1 MYISLNWLKEFVELP
16 KNQTPESLANL
27 LTLKTAEV
35 ESVTDEAKSFDNMVA
50 GLVLEIQKHPNADK
64 LKLAKISLG
73 KETLQVVCGG
83 ANLKEDM
90 YVAFAKVGSKVRW
103 HGEGDLITLEKA
115 VIRGIESSGMIVAA
129 NEIGLPELQK
139 GPQDILD
146 LSATKPKPGTPLSEI
161 FAKNDVIIEF
171 DNKSLTHRPDLWGHY
186 GIAREIAAIT
196 NSKFKPLKS
205 AVKIPAKGESV
216 KVTIEDHT
224 LCPRYCGLII
234 NNIKVQESPDW
245 LKTRLRATKHG
256 THNNIVDIT
265 NYVMAEL
272 GQPMHAFDKN
282 YIKEGIVVRR
292 AKHSEKITTLDNKQ
306 RTLTEDMLV
315 IADNQKAVAIAGVM
329 GEAQSGINEKTTSII
344 LEAATFNSSSVR
356 RTSTKLNL
364 RTEAVQRFEKA
375 LDPLLA
381 ELAIKRAAELILK
394 ICPDAKISGPITDI
408 KKIATKSLKVKLDI
422 EKANSKI
429 GIKLSAKEIKEILES
444 LEFKVTGGKTGR
456 KILSVEIPSFRA
468 TKDVNIE
475 DDLIEEIS
483 RIYGYDK
490 IPATLPTL
498 PVKLPME
505 NIERFKKHRA
515 REILS
520 YGLGLNEVYNYSFY
534 GAKEISDCLL
544 TETGHI
550 KLLNYL
556 SADQTHLRTSLIPN
570 LLKNLQ
576 ENIKNF
582 DEVKIY
588 EIGRTYVNINK
599 YYPLE
604 EKKITGAIL
613 IKEKSSE
620 PFYEA
625 KGIVEEI
632 FAKFNVTNTK
642 IGREVSKP
650 YAHPAKAI
658 SYLTHDAQTL
668 AEVFILHPAVSKN
681 HDLQNYSIAF
691 FDINF
696 TQLVKISVAAPD
708 RTYQKIARF
717 PNIKIDISVLVD
729 KTIEIAEIEKAIKSA
744 NHDLISETEL
754 FDIYEGQGIE
764 PTKKAPAFRITL
776 RAKDRTL
783 TDEEMTKVQAKIFAN
798 LEKLGGKIRGKI
810 NRDLN

>member
-1 MYISLNWLKEFVELP
+1 MYVSLNWLKEFVELS

-35 ESVTDEAKSFDNMVA
+35 ESITDEAKSLDNMVT

-64 LKLAKISLG
+64 LKLAKVSLG

-83 ANLKEDM
+83 ANLKEGM
-90 YVAFAKVGSKVRW
+90 YIAFAKVGSKVRW

-129 NEIGLPELQK
+129 SEIGLSELQK

-146 LSATKPKPGTPLSEI
+146 LSATKPRPGTPIAEI
-161 FAKNDVIIEF
+161 FKKNDVILEF

-196 NSKFKPLKS
+196 NSKFKPLKPN
-205 AVKIPAKGESV
+205 VKIPTKGESV
-216 KVTIEDHT
+216 KVTVEDHA

-234 NNIKVQESPDW
+234 NNIKVTESPDW
-245 LKTRLRATKHG
+245 LKARLRSTKHG
-256 THNNIVDIT
+256 THNNVVDVT

-282 YIKEGIVVRR
+282 YIKKGIIVRHAR
-292 AKHSEKITTLDNKQ
+292 HNEKITTLDNKQ
-306 RTLTEDMLV
+306 RTLNEDVLV
-315 IADNQKAVAIAGVM
+315 IADHEKPVAIAGVM
-329 GEAQSGINEKTTSII
+329 GGENSGINEKTTSII
-344 LEAATFNSSSVR
+344 LEAATFNSSSIR

-381 ELAIKRAAELILK
+381 ELSIKRAAELILK
-394 ICPDAKISGPITDI
+394 ICPGAKIAGPITDV
-408 KKIATKSLKVKLDI
+408 KEFSNKPLKVKLDI

-444 LEFKVTGGKTGR
+444 LEFKVAGEKTAG
-456 KILSVEIPSFRA
+456 KILTVEIPSFRA

-498 PVKLPME
+498 PTKLPME
-505 NIERFKKHRA
+505 NTERFKKHRA

-520 YGLGLNEVYNYSFY
+520 YGLGLDEVYNYSFY
-534 GAKEISDCLL
+534 GTKEINDCLL
-544 TETGHI
+544 QETGHL

-556 SADQTHLRTSLIPN
+556 SQDQSHLRISLVPN

-588 EIGRTYVNINK
+588 EIGRTYKDVDK

-613 IKEKSSE
+613 IKEKSSK

-625 KGIVEEI
+625 KGIAEEI
-632 FAKFNVTNTK
+632 LAKFNVPNTK
-642 IGREVSKP
+642 ITKEVAKP
-650 YAHPAKAI
+650 YAHPTKAI
-658 SYLTHDAQTL
+658 SYLDQNAQTL
-668 AEVFILHPAVSKN
+668 AEVFMLHPTVSKN

-696 TQLVKISVAAPD
+696 TQLVKIGATTTD

-717 PNIKIDISVLVD
+717 PSIKIDVSVLVD
-729 KTIEIAEIEKAIKSA
+729 KTIEIAKIAEAIKSA
-744 NHDLISETEL
+744 DRELISETEL

-764 PTKKAPAFRITL
+764 PNKKAPAFRITL
-776 RAKDRTL
+776 QASDRTL
-783 TDEEMTKVQAKIFAN
+783 TDEEMAKVQTKIFIN
-798 LEKLGGKIRGKI
+798 LEKLGGKIRGK
-810 NRDLN
+810 